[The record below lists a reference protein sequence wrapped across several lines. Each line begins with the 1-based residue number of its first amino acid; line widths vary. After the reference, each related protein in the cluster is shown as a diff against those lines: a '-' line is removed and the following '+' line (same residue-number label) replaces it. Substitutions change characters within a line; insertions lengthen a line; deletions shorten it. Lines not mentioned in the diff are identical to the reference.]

1 MKRFGRRSVRT
12 ASARAALVR
21 AGCVCAA
28 SVLGACGAVALLAP
42 ARFDPRNI
50 AQYLGITARRHQPPL
65 VAQTQAAAKILAGAK
80 AQIGTRYDASYRVI
94 AYPMGDVDPAKG
106 ACTDVVIRAL
116 RAAGY
121 DLQKR
126 VHDDMT
132 ARWNAYPKTWGLEAP
147 NANIDHRRVPNQM
160 VYFAKY
166 GRQLPRSTS
175 GADLKTWQVGDII
188 HWNTGEAG
196 NTRLHTGIVSDT
208 RDWRGLPYVIHNG
221 SICIEDDALDRWPII
236 GHFRFPA

>member
-1 MKRFGRRSVRT
+1 MKRSRLLFAVFVVGALGVATSRLPTPFNSQFVANWFGFER
-12 ASARAALVR
+12 ANQAPLKPQSA
-21 AGCVCAA
+21 
-28 SVLGACGAVALLAP
+28 
-42 ARFDPRNI
+42 
-50 AQYLGITARRHQPPL
+50 T
-65 VAQTQAAAKILAGAK
+65 AAKILAGAK
-80 AQIGTRYDASYRVI
+80 AQIGTRYDASYQPI
-94 AYPMGDVDPAKG
+94 SYPLGDVAASKG

-132 ARWNAYPKTWGLEAP
+132 ARFDAYPKTWGLEAP
-147 NANIDHRRVPNQM
+147 NPNIDHRRVPNQM
-160 VYFAKY
+160 VYLRKY
-166 GRQLPRSTS
+166 GRELPRATS
-175 GADLKTWQVGDII
+175 GADLKTWQVGDIVY
-188 HWNTGEAG
+188 WNTGNSG

-236 GHFRFPA
+236 GHFRFPR

>member
-1 MKRFGRRSVRT
+1 MKTPRRMLF
-12 ASARAALVR
+12 AACALV
-21 AGCVCAA
+21 ALTAA
-28 SVLGACGAVALLAP
+28 TAQLPAP
-42 ARFDPRNI
+42 FNPQFI
-50 AQYLGITARRHQPPL
+50 ASYLGVSPRRNQTPL
-65 VAQTQAAAKILAGAK
+65 KPNSATAAKILAAAK
-80 AQIGTRYDASYRVI
+80 SQIGTRYDASYQTI
-94 AYPMGDVDPAKG
+94 SYPMGDVAASRG

-116 RAAGY
+116 RSAGF

-132 ARWNAYPKTWGLEAP
+132 SRFDAYPKTWGLEAP

-160 VYFAKY
+160 VYFVKY
-166 GRQLPRSTS
+166 GRELPLSTT
-175 GADLKTWQVGDII
+175 GAALKSWQIGDIVY
-188 HWNTGEAG
+188 WNTGNSD

-236 GHFRFPA
+236 GHFRFPR

>member
-1 MKRFGRRSVRT
+1 MKIPRR
-12 ASARAALVR
+12 RAIFA
-21 AGCVCAA
+21 VCTF
-28 SVLGACGAVALLAP
+28 VALTAATAQLPAPFNPQFLA
-42 ARFDPRNI
+42 N
-50 AQYLGITARRHQPPL
+50 YLGFKRANQAPL
-65 VAQTQAAAKILAGAK
+65 KPQSATAAKILAGAK
-80 AQIGTRYDASYRVI
+80 AQIGTRYDASYQTI
-94 AYPMGDVDPAKG
+94 SYPMGDVAASKG

-126 VHDDMT
+126 IHDDMT
-132 ARWNAYPKTWGLEAP
+132 ARFDAYPKTWGLDAP

-160 VYFAKY
+160 VYFTKY
-166 GRQLPRSTS
+166 GRELPLETS
-175 GADLKTWQVGDII
+175 GRALQSWQVGDIVY
-188 HWNTGEAG
+188 WNTGNAD

-236 GHFRFPA
+236 GHFRFPR

>member
-1 MKRFGRRSVRT
+1 MNRKRIF
-12 ASARAALVR
+12 ALVSALALTSFAAVQHESIFGHVR
-21 AGCVCAA
+21 AWMAPRP
-28 SVLGACGAVALLAP
+28 AL
-42 ARFDPRNI
+42 
-50 AQYLGITARRHQPPL
+50 PPL
-65 VAQTQAAAKILAGAK
+65 QPQSATAAKILAGAK
-80 AQIGTRYDASYRVI
+80 SQIGTRYDASYQTI
-94 AYPMGDVDPAKG
+94 AYPMGDVDQSKG

-126 VHDDMT
+126 VHDDMN
-132 ARWNAYPKTWGLEAP
+132 ACFDAYPKTWGLDAP
-147 NANIDHRRVPNQM
+147 NPNIDHRRVPNQM

-166 GRQLPRSTS
+166 GRELPLSTK
-175 GADLKTWQVGDII
+175 GAALKSWQVGDIVY
-188 HWNTGEAG
+188 WNTGNAG

-236 GHFRFPA
+236 GHFRFPR

>member
-1 MKRFGRRSVRT
+1 MKRRRRALFT
-12 ASARAALVR
+12 A
-21 AGCVCAA
+21 C
-28 SVLGACGAVALLAP
+28 ALLALGAGATLLP
-42 ARFDPRNI
+42 RFD
-50 AQYLGITARRHQPPL
+50 ARRLAIWSSHQNMAPL
-65 VAQTQAAAKILAGAK
+65 APQSASAAKILAGAK
-80 AQIGTRYDASYRVI
+80 SQIGTRYDASYREI
-94 AYPMGDVDPAKG
+94 SYPMGDVDESKG

-147 NANIDHRRVPNQM
+147 NTNIDHRRVPNQM
-160 VYFAKY
+160 VYLRRW
-166 GRQLPRSTS
+166 GRELPRGTS
-175 GADLKTWQVGDII
+175 GKALKSWQPGDIVY
-188 HWNTGEAG
+188 WNTGNAG

-208 RDWRGLPYVIHNG
+208 RDGRGLPYVIHNG

-236 GHFRFPA
+236 GHFRFPQNG